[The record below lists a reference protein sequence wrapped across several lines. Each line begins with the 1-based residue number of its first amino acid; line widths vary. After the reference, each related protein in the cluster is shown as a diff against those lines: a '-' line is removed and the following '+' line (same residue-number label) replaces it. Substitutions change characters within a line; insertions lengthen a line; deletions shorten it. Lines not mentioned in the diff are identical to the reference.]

1 MKYTFVVTVQFP
13 NEANIPAEKFGE
25 LLKEKMSDTEKL
37 FSELAE
43 DGDKESIKTKVITYR
58 ERNV

>member
-13 NEANIPAEKFGE
+13 NEANIPAEKFDE

-37 FSELAE
+37 FRELAE
-43 DGDKESIKTKVITYR
+43 DGDKESIKTKIFTYR